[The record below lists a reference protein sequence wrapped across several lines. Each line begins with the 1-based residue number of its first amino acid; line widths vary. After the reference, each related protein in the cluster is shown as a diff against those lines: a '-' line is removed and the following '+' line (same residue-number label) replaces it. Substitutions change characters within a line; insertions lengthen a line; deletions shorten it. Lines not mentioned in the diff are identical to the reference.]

1 MTEIATSV
9 ENIRSGKLVPAILSF
24 IALIA
29 VLSPIC
35 ENFKRKPVDS
45 FPLSYYPMFSA
56 KRHANFSGQ
65 TLIGID
71 HQGNRQRLRH
81 TLAGTGGFNQV
92 RRQIAA
98 AVKEDRAMEICNT
111 VAKRVARS
119 KRYTGPHLASVQVVT
134 ATHHIDS
141 FFAGSQIPVA
151 EKLHA
156 ACPVPAPTKSN
167 KGIK

>member
-1 MTEIATSV
+1 MTASSLPV
-9 ENIRSGKLVPAILSF
+9 ETPRSAKLGPAL
-24 IALIA
+24 LI
-29 VLSPIC
+29 VLTLLTVLAPITQ
-35 ENFKRKPVDS
+35 NFKRRPTDS

-56 KRHANFSGQ
+56 KRSAHFSGQ

-71 HQGNRQRLRH
+71 AAGNRHRLRH
-81 TLAGTGGFNQV
+81 TFAGTGGFNQV

-98 AVKEDRAMEICNT
+98 AVKEDRALETCTT

-119 KRYTGPHLASVQVVT
+119 KRYTGPRLASVEVIT

-141 FFAGSQIPVA
+141 FFAGDQTPVA

-156 ACPVPAPTKSN
+156 ACPVPEPKKSKKEVN
-167 KGIK
+167 